1 MTIKEMKEIIENV
14 DKEHGWKLDH
24 TDGYS
29 SRRFWFRN
37 FDHATVIAE
46 KEEYWRPPILRTDDS
61 EGAHW
66 MSVVHYYFFR
76 EGDST
81 DKKPLSY
88 YRQTK
93 TSVLNRLKEVR
104 GK

>member
-46 KEEYWRPPILRTDDS
+46 EEEHWIPAFLGQPGRRTK
-61 EGAHW
+61 GIT
-66 MSVVHYYFFR
+66 HYYFFR
-76 EGDST
+76 DGDGT
-81 DKKPLSY
+81 AERPLASF
-88 YRQTK
+88 RQTK
-93 TSVLNRLKEVR
+93 TSVLNRLKEAR